1 MTFMINKFTNKF
13 LPEIIMD
20 SMPGLAYI
28 FSKDGHLVAWNKR
41 AEEILELSADEIKV
55 KMAATFSQ
63 DSDTSKV
70 KLAFEKCLL
79 MGSISLEHTL
89 LTKSGKKIPV
99 LSVARVCEI
108 DGEHYLIGLAV
119 DITELVSERAK
130 NFEYTND
137 EINIMTAQIQKLK
150 SYRIDGFV
158 FGAVTKNV
166 HNHTILD
173 IKAIYQICKAA
184 FPFPVTIHKAIDQ
197 CFNILGEVE
206 ILKNISNVRYIL
218 SSGGELDAISGAQ
231 MLSKMQKASG
241 KKINIIA
248 AGKITPD
255 NIQQIIAKTEL
266 KIYHGRKIV

>member
-1 MTFMINKFTNKF
+1 MKSFPILEACVENTDEAIEAF
-13 LPEIIMD
+13 LKGAHQLEIC
-20 SMPGLAYI
+20 SHLN
-28 FSKDGHLVAWNKR
+28 KDGLTPD
-41 AEEILELSADEIKV
+41 EFILHDII
-55 KMAATFSQ
+55 
-63 DSDTSKV
+63 SKV
-70 KLAFEKCLL
+70 KLPC
-79 MGSISLEHTL
+79 
-89 LTKSGKKIPV
+89 KIMI
-99 LSVARVCEI
+99 RCR
-108 DGEHYLIGLAV
+108 DG
-119 DITELVSERAK
+119 

>member
-1 MTFMINKFTNKF
+1 MKSFPILEACVENTDEAIEAF
-13 LPEIIMD
+13 LKGAHQLEIC
-20 SMPGLAYI
+20 SHLN
-28 FSKDGHLVAWNKR
+28 KDGLTPD
-41 AEEILELSADEIKV
+41 EFILNDII
-55 KMAATFSQ
+55 
-63 DSDTSKV
+63 SKV
-70 KLAFEKCLL
+70 KLPC
-79 MGSISLEHTL
+79 
-89 LTKSGKKIPV
+89 KIMI
-99 LSVARVCEI
+99 RCR
-108 DGEHYLIGLAV
+108 DG
-119 DITELVSERAK
+119 
-130 NFEYTND
+130 NFEYSND